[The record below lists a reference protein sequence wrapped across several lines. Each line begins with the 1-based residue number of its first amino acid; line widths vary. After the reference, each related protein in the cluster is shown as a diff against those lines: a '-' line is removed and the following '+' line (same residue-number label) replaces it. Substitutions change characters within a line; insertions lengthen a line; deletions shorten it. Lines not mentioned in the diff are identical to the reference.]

1 MCCSYCLTFVF
12 PIVAVV
18 ISITEIQNPLW
29 EEEFRPPDVSGI
41 IILVGSVDR
50 DQTVQGNSCRPLH
63 KKYAI
68 HTVTE
73 ITLHVKKKIIK

>member
-12 PIVAVV
+12 QLLLL
-18 ISITEIQNPLW
+18 SFPLLRSRIRFG
-29 EEEFRPPDVSGI
+29 EEEFRPPDISGI

-68 HTVTE
+68 HTVTG
-73 ITLHVKKKIIK
+73 ITLHVKKIIK